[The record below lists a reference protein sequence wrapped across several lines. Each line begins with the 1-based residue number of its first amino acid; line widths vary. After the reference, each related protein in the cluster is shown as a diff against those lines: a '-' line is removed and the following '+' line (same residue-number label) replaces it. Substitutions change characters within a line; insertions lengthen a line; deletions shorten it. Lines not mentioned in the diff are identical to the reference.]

1 MELRNAWFVGR
12 TRRST
17 SDTHREREQIKSPNR
32 FLSPFVLGFLRLRCC
47 AVIRKQQCFMASPPF
62 PPPSFDARRA
72 FEGVDW
78 YQSWEVFK
86 GVSTPGRR
94 SVSMICAKTQ
104 IPSDLTGKRI
114 LDIGAWNGC
123 FSFECERRGASE
135 VIAYGLENPD
145 VTGFNRLKELIG
157 SKVKYVQGS
166 VYTLNPAELGEF
178 DLILFFGVF
187 YHLRYPL
194 LALDRIR
201 SVSRGDVL
209 VETHTVTSRHLLRSP
224 LWILSLL
231 INLSVLFRWTPV
243 WRQYKEFELHS
254 EDRSNWFGPNIA
266 AVVESLETAG
276 FAAQHLASWEFGARS
291 AFRGTAIPIPSRLT
305 DGTYEGLS
313 SLNAPVTG
321 FKEKDAELFRRD

>member
-1 MELRNAWFVGR
+1 MDAQHRAV
-12 TRRST
+12 TRR
-17 SDTHREREQIKSPNR
+17 
-32 FLSPFVLGFLRLRCC
+32 
-47 AVIRKQQCFMASPPF
+47 QQQFMVAPPL
-62 PPPSFDARRA
+62 PPPGFDARRE

-78 YQSWEVFK
+78 YQSWDVFK
-86 GVSTPGRR
+86 GISTPGRR
-94 SVSMICAKTQ
+94 SVRMICAKTQ
-104 IPSDLTGKRI
+104 IPSDLTGKRV

-145 VTGFNRLKELIG
+145 VTGFNRLKVLIG

-166 VYTLNPAELGEF
+166 VYTLSSEQLGEF
-178 DLILFFGVF
+178 DLILFFGVL

-201 SVSRGDVL
+201 SVSRGDLL
-209 VETHTVTSRHLLRSP
+209 VETHTVTSRYLLRSP

-231 INLSVLFRWTPV
+231 VNLSALFRTTPI
-243 WRQYKEFELHS
+243 WRQYKDFELHP
-254 EDRSNWFGPNIA
+254 EDQSNWFGPNIA
-266 AVVESLETAG
+266 AVVESLKSAG
-276 FAAQHLASWEFGARS
+276 FSAQYLSSWEFGARS
-291 AFRGTAIPIPSRLT
+291 AFRATAIAIPMRLR

-321 FKEKDAELFRRD
+321 FKRKDAELFRRD